1 MIALN
6 VDRRK
11 QLLIQFFKRF
21 PNHELQ
27 AASNS
32 LLRLLARLDLPMK
45 GKPGGWAGG
54 IVYAAS
60 SIGVGVSGV
69 FNRELEEAF
78 QVSMG
83 TIYKRAWQI
92 RRLLVPLP

>member
-6 VDRRK
+6 IDPRK
-11 QLLIQFFKRF
+11 QLLIQFFQRF
-21 PNHELQ
+21 PNQELQ

-32 LLRLLARLDLPMK
+32 LLRLLVRSDLPMK

-60 SIGVGVSGV
+60 SIGVGVPGV

-78 QVSMG
+78 HVSMA
-83 TIYKRAWQI
+83 TIYTRAWQI
-92 RRLLVPLP
+92 RRLLAPL

>member
-6 VDRRK
+6 VDPRK

-21 PNHELQ
+21 PNQELL
-27 AASNS
+27 ATSNS
-32 LLRLLARLDLPMK
+32 LLKLLDRLDLPMK

-60 SIGVGVSGV
+60 SIGVGVPGV
-69 FNRELEEAF
+69 FNREVEEAF
-78 QVSMG
+78 QVSMA
-83 TIYKRAWQI
+83 TIYTRAWQI
-92 RRLLVPLP
+92 RRLMVELP